1 MPVAHPPVEAPGRP
15 GPFERLRLLSDVREH
30 RVGDLTIRIDRHLCV
45 GFGDCVE
52 RASRA
57 FELDEEQIAVLRD
70 GAEATSREDLI
81 AGCEVCPV
89 DALTVLDADGR
100 QIVP

>member
-1 MPVAHPPVEAPGRP
+1 M
-15 GPFERLRLLSDVREH
+15 SDVREH
-30 RVGDLTIRIDRHLCV
+30 RIGDLTIRIDRHLCV

-52 RASRA
+52 RAPGA
-57 FELDEEQIAVLRD
+57 FELDEEEVAVLRED
-70 GAEATSREDLI
+70 AEDTSREDLI

>member
-1 MPVAHPPVEAPGRP
+1 MPVAHPPVGAPGRP
-15 GPFERLRLLSDVREH
+15 CPFERLRLLSDVREH

-52 RASRA
+52 RAYRA

-81 AGCEVCPV
+81 AACEVCPV